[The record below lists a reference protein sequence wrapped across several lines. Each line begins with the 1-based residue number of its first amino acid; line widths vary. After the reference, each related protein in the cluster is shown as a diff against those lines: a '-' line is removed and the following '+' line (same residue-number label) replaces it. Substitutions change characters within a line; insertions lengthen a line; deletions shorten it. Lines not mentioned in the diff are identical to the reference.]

1 MIKILPYINHET
13 CNLWLWG
20 HTWQDSSIKCGMKSC
35 KNQAKAVGPAAM
47 VEYMRPKR
55 YIFAGWATTLVAVA
69 GAAWVFPAI
78 AEKAAS
84 QRESA
89 VWQVRAE
96 AFQGVDLS
104 AIEISGHAETLADF
118 HTDKTIEN
126 ALMRDVAM
134 TNDLM
139 GVPAQTFHTAKFK
152 SGEQRCLAEA
162 VYYEARS
169 ETKSGQK
176 AVAEVVQNRV
186 KSKHYP
192 NTICGVVYQG
202 AERTTGCQFS
212 FACDGSTMKEPRG
225 KHWKRSQDIATLM
238 ITGGVKPFTDRS
250 THYHT
255 VAVNPHWSGNL
266 RATKNIGYHKFYKFK
281 FRERPAPSAS
291 VSVAPPT

>member
-1 MIKILPYINHET
+1 M
-13 CNLWLWG
+13 
-20 HTWQDSSIKCGMKSC
+20 SSC
-35 KNQAKAVGPAAM
+35 KTEAKALGPATM
-47 VEYMRPKR
+47 VDYMRPKR
-55 YIFAGWATTLVAVA
+55 YIFAGWAVTLVAVA
-69 GAAWVFPAI
+69 GAAWAFPAI
-78 AEKAAS
+78 ADKAAS

-89 VWQVRAE
+89 VWQARAE

-104 AIEISGHAETLADF
+104 DIEISGHAEVLASF
-118 HTDKTIEN
+118 HTDTKITN
-126 ALMRDVAM
+126 NLMRDVAM
-134 TNDLM
+134 TDDLTAI
-139 GVPAQTFHTAKFK
+139 PAQTFDRAKFK
-152 SGEQRCLAEA
+152 AQEHRCLAEA

-212 FACDGSTMKEPRG
+212 FACDGSTQKEPSG
-225 KHWKRSQDIATLM
+225 KHWARAKDISTLM
-238 ITGGVKPFTDRS
+238 ITGGVKPFTDNS

-255 VAVNPHWSGNL
+255 VAINPNWSSSL

-281 FRERPAPSAS
+281 FRERPAQSSS

>member
-1 MIKILPYINHET
+1 MSH
-13 CNLWLWG
+13 
-20 HTWQDSSIKCGMKSC
+20 C
-35 KNQAKAVGPAAM
+35 KNQAKAVRPAAM
-47 VEYMRPKR
+47 VDYMRPKR
-55 YIFAGWATTLVAVA
+55 YIFAGWAVTIAAVT
-69 GAAWVFPAI
+69 GAAWAFPAI

-89 VWQVRAE
+89 VWQARAE

-104 AIEISGHAETLADF
+104 TVEISGLAENLADF
-118 HTDKTIEN
+118 HTDHKITN
-126 ALMRDVAM
+126 PLMRDVVM
-134 TNDLM
+134 TNDLL
-139 GVPAQTFHTAKFK
+139 GVQSQVFDTAKFK
-152 SGEQRCLAEA
+152 SQEHRCLAEA

-169 ETKSGQK
+169 ESKSGQK

-212 FACDGSTMKEPRG
+212 FTCDGSTMKEPRG
-225 KHWKRSQDIATLM
+225 KYWERSQEIATLM
-238 ITGGVKPFTDRS
+238 VTGGVQPFTERS

-255 VAVNPHWSGNL
+255 VAINPHWSGNL
-266 RATKNIGYHKFYKFK
+266 RPTKQIGSHKFYRFK
-281 FRERPAPSAS
+281 FRERPAPSVS

>member
-1 MIKILPYINHET
+1 MN
-13 CNLWLWG
+13 
-20 HTWQDSSIKCGMKSC
+20 SC
-35 KNQAKAVGPAAM
+35 KTQAESIGPAAM
-47 VEYMRPKR
+47 VDYMRPKR
-55 YIFAGWATTLVAVA
+55 YIFTGWAVSLVAVA
-69 GAAWVFPAI
+69 GAAWAFPAI
-78 AEKAAS
+78 ADKAAS

-89 VWQVRAE
+89 VWQARAE

-104 AIEISGHAETLADF
+104 TVEISGHAEALAEF
-118 HTDKTIEN
+118 HTDETLNN

-134 TNDLM
+134 TNDLL
-139 GVPAQTFHTAKFK
+139 GVNPQIFYVAKFK
-152 SGEQRCLAEA
+152 AQEHRCLAEA

-192 NTICGVVYQG
+192 NTICGVVYEG
-202 AERTTGCQFS
+202 AERSTGCQFS
-212 FACDGSTMKEPRG
+212 FTCDGSTMKEPDG
-225 KHWKRSQDIATLM
+225 KYWEESKAAATLNL
-238 ITGGVKPFTDRS
+238 TGGVKPFTDRS

-266 RATKNIGYHKFYKFK
+266 RPTKQIGFHKFYRFK
-281 FRERPAPSAS
+281 FRERTTPSAS

>member
-1 MIKILPYINHET
+1 
-13 CNLWLWG
+13 
-20 HTWQDSSIKCGMKSC
+20 MKSC
-35 KNQAKAVGPAAM
+35 KNCGKGVGPAAM
-47 VEYMRPKR
+47 VDYMRPKR
-55 YIFAGWATTLVAVA
+55 YIFAGWATALTAIAVA
-69 GAAWVFPAI
+69 AWAFPTI

-89 VWQVRAE
+89 VWQARAE
-96 AFQGVDLS
+96 AFQGVDIS
-104 AIEISGHAETLADF
+104 DVEISDHAESLAKIY
-118 HTDKTIEN
+118 TNKKIKN
-126 ALMRDVAM
+126 PLMRDVAM

-139 GVPAQTFHTAKFK
+139 GVSANELAAAKFK
-152 SGEQRCLAEA
+152 SQEHRCLAEA

-212 FACDGSTMKEPRG
+212 FTCDGSTMKEPSG
-225 KHWKRSQDIATLM
+225 KHWERSLDVAALNI
-238 ITGGVKPFTDRS
+238 IGGVKPFTDRS

-255 VAVNPHWSGNL
+255 VEVNPHWSGNL
-266 RATKNIGYHKFYKFK
+266 RATKQIGYHKFYRFK
-281 FRERPAPSAS
+281 FREQPAPSAS

>member
-1 MIKILPYINHET
+1 MSH
-13 CNLWLWG
+13 
-20 HTWQDSSIKCGMKSC
+20 C
-35 KNQAKAVGPAAM
+35 KKAAEGLGPATM
-47 VEYMRPKR
+47 VDYMRPKR
-55 YIFAGWATTLVAVA
+55 YIFAGWAVTLSAVA
-69 GAAWVFPAI
+69 GAAWAFPAI
-78 AEKAAS
+78 ADKAAS

-89 VWQVRAE
+89 VWQARAE

-104 AIEISGHAETLADF
+104 TIEISGHAEALADF
-118 HTDKTIEN
+118 YTDRKIAN
-126 ALMRDVAM
+126 PLMRDVAM
-134 TNDLM
+134 THDLM
-139 GVPAQTFHTAKFK
+139 GVSTQVFETAKFK
-152 SGEQRCLAEA
+152 AQEHRCLAEA

-192 NTICGVVYQG
+192 STICGVVYQG

-212 FACDGSTMKEPRG
+212 FACDGSTLKEPRG
-225 KHWKRSQDIATLM
+225 KHWTRSQDIATLM
-238 ITGGVKPFTDRS
+238 LTGGVKPFTDRS

-266 RATKNIGYHKFYKFK
+266 RPTKQIGYHKFYCFK
-281 FRERPAPSAS
+281 FRERPAQSSS

>member
-1 MIKILPYINHET
+1 
-13 CNLWLWG
+13 
-20 HTWQDSSIKCGMKSC
+20 MKSC
-35 KNQAKAVGPAAM
+35 KTQAKAIGPAAM
-47 VEYMRPKR
+47 VDYMRPKR
-55 YIFAGWATTLVAVA
+55 YIFAGWTVSLVAVA
-69 GAAWVFPAI
+69 GAAWAFPAI
-78 AEKAAS
+78 ADKAAS

-89 VWQVRAE
+89 VWQARAE

-104 AIEISGHAETLADF
+104 NIEISGHAETLAEF
-118 HTDKTIEN
+118 HTDHKIKN
-126 ALMRDVAM
+126 SLMRDVVM
-134 TNDLM
+134 TNELL
-139 GVPAQTFHTAKFK
+139 GVRPQVFDTAKFK
-152 SGEQRCLAEA
+152 SHEHRCLAEA

-202 AERTTGCQFS
+202 AERSTGCQFS
-212 FACDGSTMKEPRG
+212 FTCDGSTMKEPRG
-225 KHWKRSQDIATLM
+225 KHWEQSKAVATLN
-238 ITGGVKPFTDRS
+238 ITGGVKPFTERS

-266 RATKNIGYHKFYKFK
+266 RLTKQIGYHKFYRFK
-281 FRERPAPSAS
+281 FRERPVQSSS

>member
-1 MIKILPYINHET
+1 
-13 CNLWLWG
+13 
-20 HTWQDSSIKCGMKSC
+20 
-35 KNQAKAVGPAAM
+35 M
-47 VEYMRPKR
+47 VDYMRPKR
-55 YIFAGWATTLVAVA
+55 YIFAGWAVSLVAVA
-69 GAAWVFPAI
+69 GAAWAFPAI
-78 AEKAAS
+78 ADKAAS

-89 VWQVRAE
+89 VWQARAE

-104 AIEISGHAETLADF
+104 KIEISGHAEALADF
-118 HTDKTIEN
+118 HTDLKIAN
-126 ALMRDVAM
+126 SLMRDVAM
-134 TNDLM
+134 TTDLLA
-139 GVPAQTFHTAKFK
+139 VEPDVLDTAKFK
-152 SGEQRCLAEA
+152 AQEHRCLAEA

-202 AERTTGCQFS
+202 AERSTGCQFS
-212 FACDGSTMKEPRG
+212 FTCDGSTMKEPHG
-225 KHWKRSQDIATLM
+225 KHWEQSKAVAALN
-238 ITGGVKPFTDRS
+238 ITGGVNPFTERS

-266 RATKNIGYHKFYKFK
+266 RPTKQIGYHKFYRFK
-281 FRERPAPSAS
+281 FRERPAPSSS

>member
-1 MIKILPYINHET
+1 
-13 CNLWLWG
+13 
-20 HTWQDSSIKCGMKSC
+20 
-35 KNQAKAVGPAAM
+35 M
-47 VEYMRPKR
+47 VDYMRPKR
-55 YIFAGWATTLVAVA
+55 YIFAGWAVSLMAVAVA
-69 GAAWVFPAI
+69 AWAFPAI
-78 AEKAAS
+78 ADKAAS
-84 QRESA
+84 QRDSA
-89 VWQVRAE
+89 VWQARAE

-104 AIEISGHAETLADF
+104 DIEISGHAEALTAF
-118 HTDKTIEN
+118 HTDSKIVN
-126 ALMRDVAM
+126 SLMRDVVM

-139 GVPAQTFHTAKFK
+139 GVPSAILDTAKFK
-152 SGEQRCLAEA
+152 SQEHRCLAEA

-169 ETKSGQK
+169 ETTSGQK

-202 AERTTGCQFS
+202 AERSTGCQFS
-212 FACDGSTMKEPRG
+212 FTCDGSTLIEPRG
-225 KHWKRSQDIATLM
+225 KHWERSKDVATLN
-238 ITGGVKPFTDRS
+238 ITGGIKPFTERS

-266 RATKNIGYHKFYKFK
+266 RPTKQIGYHKFYRFK

>member
-1 MIKILPYINHET
+1 MNHCKIE
-13 CNLWLWG
+13 
-20 HTWQDSSIKCGMKSC
+20 
-35 KNQAKAVGPAAM
+35 AKAIGPAAM
-47 VEYMRPKR
+47 VDYMRPKR
-55 YIFAGWATTLVAVA
+55 YIFAGWAVSLAAIA
-69 GAAWVFPAI
+69 GAAWAFPAI
-78 AEKAAS
+78 ADKAAS

-89 VWQVRAE
+89 VWQARAE

-104 AIEISGHAETLADF
+104 NIEISGHAEALADF
-118 HTDKTIEN
+118 HTDEKITN
-126 ALMRDVAM
+126 SLMRDVAM
-134 TNDLM
+134 TNDLL
-139 GVPAQTFHTAKFK
+139 GVRPEVFDTAKFK
-152 SGEQRCLAEA
+152 AQEHRCLAEA
-162 VYYEARS
+162 IYYEARS

-202 AERTTGCQFS
+202 AERSTGCQFS
-212 FACDGSTMKEPRG
+212 FTCDGSTMKEPYG
-225 KHWKRSQDIATLM
+225 KHWKRSQDVATLN
-238 ITGGVKPFTDRS
+238 ITGGVKPFTERS

-266 RATKNIGYHKFYKFK
+266 RPTKHIGYHKFYRFK

>member
-1 MIKILPYINHET
+1 
-13 CNLWLWG
+13 
-20 HTWQDSSIKCGMKSC
+20 MKSC
-35 KNQAKAVGPAAM
+35 QIQAGSIEPAAM
-47 VEYMRPKR
+47 VDYMRPKR
-55 YIFAGWATTLVAVA
+55 YIFAGWAVTLAAVSV
-69 GAAWVFPAI
+69 AAWAFPAI

-89 VWQVRAE
+89 VWQARAE
-96 AFQGVDLS
+96 AFQGVDAS
-104 AIEISGHAETLADF
+104 DIEISGHAEDLGKLYTS
-118 HTDKTIEN
+118 KKIKN
-126 ALMRDVAM
+126 PLMRDVVM
-134 TNDLM
+134 TNDLL
-139 GVPAQTFHTAKFK
+139 GVNPRVFDTAKFK
-152 SGEQRCLAEA
+152 TQEHRCLAEA

-212 FACDGSTMKEPRG
+212 FACDGSTMKEPIG
-225 KHWKRSQDIATLM
+225 KTWVEAKDVAALV

-255 VAVNPHWSGNL
+255 VAINPNWSGYL
-266 RATKNIGYHKFYKFK
+266 RATKANRISQVLPF
-281 FRERPAPSAS
+281 
-291 VSVAPPT
+291 